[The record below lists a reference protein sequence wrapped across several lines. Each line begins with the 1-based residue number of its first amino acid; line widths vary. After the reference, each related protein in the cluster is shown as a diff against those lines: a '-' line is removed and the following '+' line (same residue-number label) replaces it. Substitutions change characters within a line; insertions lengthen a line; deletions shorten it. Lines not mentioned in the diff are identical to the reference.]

1 MAEVVIMRHGHAM
14 PTEVDPDRGLSE
26 TGRYDSIYVAD
37 QLAASGVR
45 VQRILHSGKKRAAE
59 TAEILTER
67 VGRGASVEMRSGLDP
82 NDETEAIAAE
92 LTASPDNVAVVGHL
106 PHLEILLIRLIGK
119 ERAPRL
125 GTSCAVHL
133 SRESES
139 WTLVGRYA
147 PHR

>member
-14 PTEVDPDRGLSE
+14 PTETDPDRGLSE

-37 QLAASGVR
+37 QLAAEGVR

-67 VGRGASVEMRSGLDP
+67 VGRGASVEKRSGLDP
-82 NDETEAIAAE
+82 NDTTEAIAAE
-92 LTASPDNVAVVGHL
+92 LAAAPDNIAIVGHL
-106 PHLEILLIRLIGK
+106 PHLEILLVRLLGK

-125 GTSCAVHL
+125 GTSSAVHIA
-133 SRESES
+133 RDGES